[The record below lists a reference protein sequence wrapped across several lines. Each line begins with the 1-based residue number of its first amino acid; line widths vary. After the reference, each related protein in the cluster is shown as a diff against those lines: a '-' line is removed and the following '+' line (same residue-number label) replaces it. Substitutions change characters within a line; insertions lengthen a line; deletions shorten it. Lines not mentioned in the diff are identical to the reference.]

1 MTRRGDDI
9 TTEHVPVRGT
19 TTQGGTPRLAE
30 SLARMGV
37 LIDAQRVELFIARP
51 TGMLLAG
58 WWAALGHEVAPPA
71 SGRPLPHRWFPWS
84 LGNLRPQNHV
94 FVRNAAE
101 LPIRPSS
108 RMTVGDLGMGSCL
121 HLPLHDRVE
130 LIGAVW
136 AFWEEARDDWPSERS
151 PQLTDLARD
160 ALLDCT

>member
-19 TTQGGTPRLAE
+19 SQRGGTPRLAE

-37 LIDAQRVELFIARP
+37 LVGAQRVELFVSRP
-51 TGMLLAG
+51 EGMQLAG
-58 WWAALGHEVAPPA
+58 WWAALGFEITPPS
-71 SGRPLPHRWFPWS
+71 SGRALPHRWFPWS

-94 FVRNAAE
+94 FVRNAAD
-101 LPIRPSS
+101 LPLRPRGRTSI
-108 RMTVGDLGMGSCL
+108 GDLGMGSCL
-121 HLPLHDRVE
+121 HLPLHDGVE
-130 LIGAVW
+130 LIGAVCAYW
-136 AFWEEARDDWPSERS
+136 CEARDDWPSRHA